1 MLVWFVCW
9 LDYFVGGTLWLLGLV
24 NACGGTKK
32 GYGWVCKQWGSDLPL
47 SKAAGGNYRGI
58 VVLIVAAE
66 AELLLQCLS
75 VTEGDPLPSR
85 EVVVVG

>member
-1 MLVWFVCW
+1 MLV
-9 LDYFVGGTLWLLGLV
+9 VGQRRDMDGM
-24 NACGGTKK
+24 
-32 GYGWVCKQWGSDLPL
+32 CKQWGSDLPL

-58 VVLIVAAE
+58 VFLIVAAE